1 MIVNIFNIFI
11 STPRKY
17 MEGGWL
23 INGYMVGGLIV
34 FNFGLILTNSSEVVY
49 YGSINDGND

>member
-17 MEGGWL
+17 GGGGWL
-23 INGYMVGGLIV
+23 IKRIYGGGLIV
-34 FNFGLILTNSSEVVY
+34 FNFGLILTNSSDVV
-49 YGSINDGND
+49 